1 MYLTR
6 KTPLRSKTP
15 LKRGGRLRGASPKRA
30 KQYREYDKVKGAY
43 LALHPQCER
52 CKNKKSTDIHHKAG
66 RVGQWL
72 CKYEYF
78 AALCRECHDWV
89 HANGRD
95 ARKLGWIID
104 IVHALPNPDQ
114 EP

>member
-1 MYLTR
+1 
-6 KTPLRSKTP
+6 
-15 LKRGGRLRGASPKRA
+15 
-30 KQYREYDKVKGAY
+30 
-43 LALHPQCER
+43 
-52 CKNKKSTDIHHKAG
+52 
-66 RVGQWL
+66 
-72 CKYEYF
+72 
-78 AALCRECHDWV
+78 LCRECHDWV